1 MISIPQAFFSLRNI
15 AGIRST
21 RNVHS
26 CWVNYSG
33 AKGADV
39 SIFINDSDQAIAKDR
54 LMLPTDKD
62 WKSRILIADDQ
73 IIFRKRIKRIISET
87 TDMTVIDDV
96 SQKKEAL
103 RTISREDPDML
114 IMDIAIQDGN
124 GLETLREIKEIKP
137 GLPILILSLYP
148 EEQYPAKILKEAGAT
163 GYVAKET
170 VSSELLQ
177 AVRHILQG
185 GMYFAAEKSVIGSG
199 IGGHL

>member
-1 MISIPQAFFSLRNI
+1 
-15 AGIRST
+15 
-21 RNVHS
+21 
-26 CWVNYSG
+26 
-33 AKGADV
+33 
-39 SIFINDSDQAIAKDR
+39 
-54 LMLPTDKD
+54 MLPTDKD

-73 IIFRKRIKRIISET
+73 IIFRERIKRIISET

-103 RTISREDPDML
+103 KTINREDPDML
-114 IMDIAIQDGN
+114 IMDIAMQDGN

-137 GLPILILSLYP
+137 GMPILILSLYP
-148 EEQYPAKILKEAGAT
+148 EEQYPANILKEAGAT

-170 VSSELLQ
+170 VSAELLQ